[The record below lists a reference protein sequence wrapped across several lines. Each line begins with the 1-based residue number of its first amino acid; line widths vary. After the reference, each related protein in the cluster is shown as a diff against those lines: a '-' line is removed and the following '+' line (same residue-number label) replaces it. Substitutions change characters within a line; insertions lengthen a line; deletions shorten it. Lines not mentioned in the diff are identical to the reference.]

1 MPKSPSLEVV
11 SGKGK
16 GNGTERRRMPR
27 LQLAAEQFRDSRNGK
42 IYSVADLSRSGLA
55 IRVLDESDLALFPV
69 ATVLNGSLNL
79 RREKHPVR
87 VRVTHVARG
96 RVGCELLDVEAPV
109 AKALAGYLE
118 PSVLGQELR
127 PLPSSESGGI
137 WYHGPS
143 GTDLMLWRRSDG
155 RFRRL
160 ALVVLGLCVHWDD
173 EAGLWTGAVR
183 ETRDDGETRG
193 VIRFETLIVDR
204 DERPDGGKLNVA
216 KTVLLSSN
224 LPDDLKRW
232 SVLQLG
238 LD

>member
-1 MPKSPSLEVV
+1 MPKSPSLEVI
-11 SGKGK
+11 SAKGDR
-16 GNGTERRRMPR
+16 TERRRMPR

-55 IRVLDESDLALFPV
+55 LRVLDEGDLALFPV
-69 ATVLNGSLNL
+69 ASVFSGSLNL

-87 VRVTHVARG
+87 VRVCNVARG
-96 RVGCELLDVEAPV
+96 RVGCEFLEVEGPV
-109 AKALAGYLE
+109 AKALEAYLE
-118 PSVLGQELR
+118 PSVLGHELR
-127 PLPSSESGGI
+127 PLPSSERGTI

-143 GTDLMLWRRSDG
+143 GTDLILWRGSAG

-160 ALVVLGLCVHWDD
+160 ALVVLGLWVHWD
-173 EAGLWTGAVR
+173 EETGLCTGAVR

-204 DERPDGGKLNVA
+204 DERPDGGKLHVA

-224 LPDDLKRW
+224 LPEDLKRW
-232 SVLQLG
+232 SAVQLG